1 MKKTLSGALCLIV
14 LIGAASC
21 AETSLTEIDCA
32 KNPASDQ
39 TAASLAAAKNSLEQ
53 PPLEDASA
61 TESPEPTATPYK
73 IKLLMSGDFHGEDVE
88 FKTGTT
94 KDWMGLY
101 RRKNKYF
108 LLPATVRIKSVP
120 DYMYGED
127 SDKLSGKKVST
138 NHKLP
143 EVFLLKNAR
152 MLRAGEVKTL
162 FYGNEDEPDNINR
175 RYRRRFEFNEKKYT
189 LAVEDS
195 TADGNEWLT
204 EKSKMTIA
212 AGNLKQTIYA
222 PEICDDC
229 GWDLRWVGDLDKDG
243 KLDFLINLTNHY
255 NSTIP
260 RLFLSSP
267 AGKGEI
273 LREVAAFGTVGC

>member
-1 MKKTLSGALCLIV
+1 MKKLLIRTLFLTV

-21 AETSLTEIDCA
+21 AENNSPEIDCD
-32 KNPASDQ
+32 KNLSTDQ
-39 TAASLAAAKNSLEQ
+39 PTTSISVSAKNSMDSS
-53 PPLEDASA
+53 PSIEDS
-61 TESPEPTATPYK
+61 ESPAPSPYK
-73 IKLLMSGDFHGEDVE
+73 IKLLLSGGFHGEDVE
-88 FKTGTT
+88 LKTGTT

-108 LLPATVRIKSVP
+108 LLPTIVKIKAVRDFMVDDNSG
-120 DYMYGED
+120 DR
-127 SDKLSGKKVST
+127 SGKKVST
-138 NHKLP
+138 NRKLP
-143 EVFLLKNAR
+143 DVFLLKNAA

-162 FYGNEDEPDNINR
+162 FYGDEANSDNIKR
-175 RYRRRFEFNEKKYT
+175 KYRRQFEFNRKKYT

-195 TADGNEWLT
+195 TPGSDEWLT
-204 EKSKMTIA
+204 EKSKMTVT
-212 AGNLKQTIYA
+212 AGNLKQTIYKQ
-222 PEICDDC
+222 EFCDDC

-255 NSTIP
+255 NSTVH